1 MSKLIITLIMIT
13 SFTAVVGQRIKVACV
28 GNSVTYGYGLPN
40 PATDAY
46 PAQLQKLLGDT
57 FDVRNFG
64 RNGATLM
71 HGSGTTY
78 RLQNECK
85 RALAFAPDYVV
96 IDLGLNDV
104 DPMNWTPNDT
114 AFTRDY
120 RELID
125 AFRRV
130 NPRCRIWICHMT
142 PIAYDYPN
150 YFHGL
155 RERYAMIRQ
164 KITDVARETGAS
176 LIDLREPFRHRLDLL
191 FDGLHPNAEGA
202 RLLAATIGGALTGRH
217 GGLRMPAMY
226 TDHMVLQRGLPIKI
240 EGTAD
245 AGETVTVRIADR
257 THSAQAAADGRWLV
271 TLDAMPAATGL
282 TLEVATPKRK
292 LRFDDVAVGD
302 VWLCSGQSNMAYPT
316 DSVVPAERA
325 VLRAFAKTHPAVRLF
340 LMQPSRIPFAE
351 EWEAPM
357 LDSLNRLEYFLPT
370 RWEQCNE
377 STAGHFSA
385 IAMAFAK
392 RIQETENVPIG
403 LILNAVDGSP
413 LEAWIDRETLE
424 VDGPEMLSDFASN
437 VLIHPWVRSRTAFN
451 LRRATSNRQRH
462 PYAPTYLFETGVWP
476 LAQLPVRGVLWYQGE
491 SNAHDAAGYARF
503 FPLLVSSWRRYFSDA
518 TLPFYFVQISTI
530 DKPDW
535 GRFRDMQRR
544 LPERVPACYMAISSD
559 RGDSIDIHFPH
570 KIDVGERLA
579 RQALYH
585 SYGHTDVIADGPIVE
600 RAVQHDGRV
609 TIYFRSAAG
618 LITSDRQPVR
628 TVELAD
634 AEGQFYPATVEII
647 GDRLS
652 AYSPHVPHPH
662 RVRYGWASFNRANL
676 TNGAGLP
683 ASTFSVDVEQEG
695 KP

>member
-164 KITDVARETGAS
+164 KIADVARETGAS

-226 TDHMVLQRGLPIKI
+226 TDHMVLQRDRPIKI

-292 LRFDDVAVGD
+292 LRFDDVGVGD

-325 VLRAFAKTHPAVRLF
+325 VLRAFAKTLPAVRLF

-357 LDSLNRLEYFLPT
+357 LDSLNRLEYFLPA

-392 RIQETENVPIG
+392 RIRETENIPIG

-424 VDGPEMLSDFASN
+424 ADGPEMLSDFASN

-503 FPLLVSSWRRYFSDA
+503 FPLLVSSWRRYFSDT
-518 TLPFYFVQISTI
+518 TLPFYFVQISTT

-609 TIYFRSAAG
+609 TIYFRSAAD

-634 AEGQFYPATVEII
+634 AEGPFYPATVEII

-652 AYSPHVPHPH
+652 AYSPHVSRPH

>member
-46 PAQLQKLLGDT
+46 PAQLQKLLGDA

-96 IDLGLNDV
+96 IELGLNDV

-164 KITDVARETGAS
+164 KIADVARETGAS

-202 RLLAATIGGALTGRH
+202 RLLAATIGEALTGRH
-217 GGLRMPAMY
+217 GGLCMPAIY
-226 TDHMVLQRGLPIKI
+226 TDHMVLQRGRPIKI

-351 EWEAPM
+351 EWEASM
-357 LDSLNRLEYFLPT
+357 LDSLNRLEYFLPA
-370 RWEQCNE
+370 RWEQCDK
-377 STAGHFSA
+377 STVGHFSA

-424 VDGPEMLSDFASN
+424 ADGPEMLSDFASN

-476 LAQLPVRGVLWYQGE
+476 LAQLPIRGVLWYQGE

-518 TLPFYFVQISTI
+518 TLPFYFVQISTT

-609 TIYFRSAAG
+609 TVYFRSAAD

-634 AEGQFYPATVEII
+634 AEGPFYPATVEII
-647 GDRLS
+647 EDRLS
-652 AYSPHVPHPH
+652 AYSPHVPRPH

>member
-46 PAQLQKLLGDT
+46 PAQLQKMLGDA

-164 KITDVARETGAS
+164 KIADMARETGAS

-202 RLLAATIGGALTGRH
+202 RLLAATIGEALTGRH

-226 TDHMVLQRGLPIKI
+226 TDHMVLQRDRPIKI

-257 THSAQAAADGRWLV
+257 TR
-271 TLDAMPAATGL
+271 
-282 TLEVATPKRK
+282 R
-292 LRFDDVAVGD
+292 R
-302 VWLCSGQSNMAYPT
+302 
-316 DSVVPAERA
+316 
-325 VLRAFAKTHPAVRLF
+325 
-340 LMQPSRIPFAE
+340 
-351 EWEAPM
+351 
-357 LDSLNRLEYFLPT
+357 
-370 RWEQCNE
+370 
-377 STAGHFSA
+377 
-385 IAMAFAK
+385 
-392 RIQETENVPIG
+392 
-403 LILNAVDGSP
+403 
-413 LEAWIDRETLE
+413 
-424 VDGPEMLSDFASN
+424 
-437 VLIHPWVRSRTAFN
+437 RTAFEPPC
-451 LRRATSNRQRH
+451 A
-462 PYAPTYLFETGVWP
+462 
-476 LAQLPVRGVLWYQGE
+476 
-491 SNAHDAAGYARF
+491 
-503 FPLLVSSWRRYFSDA
+503 
-518 TLPFYFVQISTI
+518 
-530 DKPDW
+530 
-535 GRFRDMQRR
+535 
-544 LPERVPACYMAISSD
+544 
-559 RGDSIDIHFPH
+559 
-570 KIDVGERLA
+570 
-579 RQALYH
+579 
-585 SYGHTDVIADGPIVE
+585 
-600 RAVQHDGRV
+600 
-609 TIYFRSAAG
+609 
-618 LITSDRQPVR
+618 
-628 TVELAD
+628 
-634 AEGQFYPATVEII
+634 
-647 GDRLS
+647 
-652 AYSPHVPHPH
+652 
-662 RVRYGWASFNRANL
+662 
-676 TNGAGLP
+676 
-683 ASTFSVDVEQEG
+683 
-695 KP
+695 

>member
-13 SFTAVVGQRIKVACV
+13 SFTAVVGQRIKVACA

-46 PAQLQKLLGDT
+46 PAQLQKLLGDA

-85 RALAFAPDYVV
+85 RALVFAPDYVV

-164 KITDVARETGAS
+164 KIADVARETGAS

-518 TLPFYFVQISTI
+518 TLPFYFVQISTT

>member
-46 PAQLQKLLGDT
+46 PAQLQKLLGDA

-104 DPMNWTPNDT
+104 DPMNWAPNDT

-164 KITDVARETGAS
+164 KIADVARETGAS

-191 FDGLHPNAEGA
+191 FDGLHLNAEGT

-226 TDHMVLQRGLPIKI
+226 TDHMVLQRDRPIKI

-282 TLEVATPKRK
+282 TLEVATSKRK

-325 VLRAFAKTHPAVRLF
+325 VLRAFAKTLPAVRLF

-413 LEAWIDRETLE
+413 LETWIDRETLE

-518 TLPFYFVQISTI
+518 TLPFYFVQISTT

-559 RGDSIDIHFPH
+559 RGDSIDIHFPR
-570 KIDVGERLA
+570 KMDVGERLA
-579 RQALYH
+579 RLALRH
-585 SYGHTDVIADGPIVE
+585 SYGQTSLIADGPIVE
-600 RAVQHDGRV
+600 RAVQRDGLV
-609 TIYFRSAAG
+609 TVYFRSSEG
-618 LITSDRQPVR
+618 LTTSDGQPVR
-628 TVELAD
+628 TIELAGD
-634 AEGQFYPATVEII
+634 DDQFHPATVELV
-647 GDRLS
+647 GDTLRASSML
-652 AYSPHVPHPH
+652 VPRPH

-683 ASTFSVDVEQEG
+683 ASTFAIDIEEESQ
-695 KP
+695 P

>member
-164 KITDVARETGAS
+164 KIADVARETGAS

-202 RLLAATIGGALTGRH
+202 RLLAATIGEALTGRH
-217 GGLRMPAMY
+217 GGLCMPAIY
-226 TDHMVLQRGLPIKI
+226 TDHMVLQRGRPIKI

-245 AGETVTVRIADR
+245 AGETVTVRMADR
-257 THSAQAAADGRWLV
+257 THSAQAAADGCWLV

-282 TLEVATPKRK
+282 TLEVATLKRK

-325 VLRAFAKTHPAVRLF
+325 VLRAFAKTLPTVRLF

-357 LDSLNRLEYFLPT
+357 LDSLNRLEYFLPA
-370 RWEQCNE
+370 RWEQCDE

-424 VDGPEMLSDFASN
+424 ADGPEMLSDFASN

-518 TLPFYFVQISTI
+518 TLPFYFVQISTT

-535 GRFRDMQRR
+535 GRFRDMQRQ

-609 TIYFRSAAG
+609 TIYFRSAAD

-634 AEGQFYPATVEII
+634 AEGPFYPATAEII
-647 GDRLS
+647 GNRLS
-652 AYSPHVPHPH
+652 AYSPHVPRPH
-662 RVRYGWASFNRANL
+662 RVRYGWASFNQANL

>member
-13 SFTAVVGQRIKVACV
+13 SFTAIVGQRIKVACV

-46 PAQLQKLLGDT
+46 PAQLQKLLGDA

-125 AFRRV
+125 AFLRV

-150 YFHGL
+150 YFRGL

-164 KITDVARETGAS
+164 KIADVAYETGAS

-226 TDHMVLQRGLPIKI
+226 TDHMVLQRGRPIKI

-292 LRFDDVAVGD
+292 LRFDDVGVGD

-351 EWEAPM
+351 EWEASM
-357 LDSLNRLEYFLPT
+357 LDSLNRLQYFLSA
-370 RWEQCNE
+370 RWEQCDD
-377 STAGHFSA
+377 STVGHFSA

-424 VDGPEMLSDFASN
+424 ADGPEMLSDFASN

-462 PYAPTYLFETGVWP
+462 PYAPAYLFETGVWP

-518 TLPFYFVQISTI
+518 TLPFYFVQISTT

-544 LPERVPACYMAISSD
+544 LTERVPACYMAISSD

-585 SYGHTDVIADGPIVE
+585 SYGYTDVIADGPIVE

-609 TIYFRSAAG
+609 IVYFRSAAG

-634 AEGQFYPATVEII
+634 TEGPFYPATVEII

-652 AYSPHVPHPH
+652 AYSPHVPRPH

>member
-46 PAQLQKLLGDT
+46 PAQLQKLLGDA

-164 KITDVARETGAS
+164 KIADVARETGAS

-202 RLLAATIGGALTGRH
+202 RLLAATIGGALTGRY

-226 TDHMVLQRGLPIKI
+226 TDHMVLQRDRPIKI

-257 THSAQAAADGRWLV
+257 THSAQAVADGRWLV

-282 TLEVATPKRK
+282 TLEVATLKRK

-302 VWLCSGQSNMAYPT
+302 VWLCSGQSNMTYPT

-357 LDSLNRLEYFLPT
+357 LDSLNRLEYFLPA
-370 RWEQCNE
+370 RWEQCDE

-491 SNAHDAAGYARF
+491 SNAHNIELHARLF
-503 FPLLVSSWRRYFSDA
+503 RLLEKSWRRFFHQPKMPFLIVQLSSLNRPSWPEFRNSQRLLAAQQPQTWLTVTSD
-518 TLPFYFVQISTI
+518 V
-530 DKPDW
+530 
-535 GRFRDMQRR
+535 
-544 LPERVPACYMAISSD
+544 
-559 RGDSIDIHFPH
+559 GDSLDVHYRNKQPVGKRLALQALHHVYEHAIVSEGPSCI
-570 KIDVGERLA
+570 KARAVGELVYLYFENAQRL
-579 RQALYH
+579 QAK
-585 SYGHTDVIADGPIVE
+585 DGPLTGFEVAGEDGVYHAAKAEIDGESVIV
-600 RAVQHDGRV
+600 
-609 TIYFRSAAG
+609 SC
-618 LITSDRQPVR
+618 
-628 TVELAD
+628 
-634 AEGQFYPATVEII
+634 AE
-647 GDRLS
+647 
-652 AYSPHVPHPH
+652 VPHPQT
-662 RVRYGWASFNRANL
+662 VRYGWHPFSRANL
-676 TNGAGLP
+676 VNEALLP
-683 ASTFSVDVEQEG
+683 CSTFKKKIAQ
-695 KP
+695 

>member
-164 KITDVARETGAS
+164 KIADVARETGSS

-202 RLLAATIGGALTGRH
+202 RLLAATIGEALTGRH

-226 TDHMVLQRGLPIKI
+226 TDHMVLQRDRPIKI

-257 THSAQAAADGRWLV
+257 THSAQAAADGHWLV
-271 TLDAMPAATGL
+271 TLDAMPTATGL
-282 TLEVATPKRK
+282 TLEVATLKRK

-325 VLRAFAKTHPAVRLF
+325 VLRAFAKTLPAVRLF

-357 LDSLNRLEYFLPT
+357 LDSLNRLEYFLPAH
-370 RWEQCNE
+370 WEQCDE
-377 STAGHFSA
+377 STVGHFSA
-385 IAMAFAK
+385 IAIAFAK

-518 TLPFYFVQISTI
+518 TLPFYFVQISTT

>member
-46 PAQLQKLLGDT
+46 PAQLQKLLGDA
-57 FDVRNFG
+57 FDVQNFG

-71 HGSGTTY
+71 HGSGMTY

-155 RERYAMIRQ
+155 RGRYAMIRQ
-164 KITDVARETGAS
+164 KIADVARETGAS

-226 TDHMVLQRGLPIKI
+226 TDHMVLQRGRPIKI

-282 TLEVATPKRK
+282 TLEVASPKRK

-325 VLRAFAKTHPAVRLF
+325 VLRAFAKTLPAVRLF

-357 LDSLNRLEYFLPT
+357 LDSLNRLEYFLPA
-370 RWEQCNE
+370 RWEQCDE
-377 STAGHFSA
+377 STVGHFSA

-503 FPLLVSSWRRYFSDA
+503 FPLLVSSWRRYFGDA
-518 TLPFYFVQISTI
+518 TLPFYFVQISTT

-609 TIYFRSAAG
+609 TIYFRSAAD

-634 AEGQFYPATVEII
+634 AEGPFYPATAEII
-647 GDRLS
+647 ENRLS
-652 AYSPHVPHPH
+652 AYSPHVPCPH

>member
-46 PAQLQKLLGDT
+46 PAQLQKLLGDA

-164 KITDVARETGAS
+164 KIADVTHETGAS

-202 RLLAATIGGALTGRH
+202 RLLAATIVGALTGRH

-226 TDHMVLQRGLPIKI
+226 TDHMVLQRGRPIKI

-257 THSAQAAADGRWLV
+257 TQSAQAAADGRWLV
-271 TLDAMPAATGL
+271 TLDAMPATTGL

-357 LDSLNRLEYFLPT
+357 LDSLNRLEYFLPA
-370 RWEQCNE
+370 RWEQCDE
-377 STAGHFSA
+377 STVGYFSA

-424 VDGPEMLSDFASN
+424 ANGPEMLSDFASN

-518 TLPFYFVQISTI
+518 TLPFYFVQISTT

-544 LPERVPACYMAISSD
+544 LPECVPACYMAISSD

-609 TIYFRSAAG
+609 TIYFRSAAD

-634 AEGQFYPATVEII
+634 AEGPFYPATAEII
-647 GDRLS
+647 EDRLS
-652 AYSPHVPHPH
+652 AYSPHVPRPH

>member
-28 GNSVTYGYGLPN
+28 GNSVTFGYGLPN

-46 PAQLQKLLGDT
+46 PAQLQKMLGDA

-125 AFRRV
+125 AFCRV

-164 KITDVARETGAS
+164 KIADVAHETGAS

-226 TDHMVLQRGLPIKI
+226 TDHMVLQRGRPIKI

-257 THSAQAAADGRWLV
+257 TQSAQAAADGRWLV
-271 TLDAMPAATGL
+271 TLDAMPATTGL

-357 LDSLNRLEYFLPT
+357 LDSLNRLEYFLPA
-370 RWEQCNE
+370 RWEQCDE
-377 STAGHFSA
+377 STVGHFSA

-437 VLIHPWVRSRTAFN
+437 ALIHPWVRSRTAFN

-503 FPLLVSSWRRYFSDA
+503 FPLLVSSWRRYFSDD
-518 TLPFYFVQISTI
+518 TLPFYFVQISTT

-585 SYGHTDVIADGPIVE
+585 SYGHTEVIADGPIVE

-609 TIYFRSAAG
+609 TIYFRSSSG

-634 AEGQFYPATVEII
+634 AEGPFYPATVEII
-647 GDRLS
+647 EDRLS